1 MSSLTERR
9 IRNIEPP
16 ATGQLELREGRI
28 EGLSLIVRSSGG
40 KTWRLRYR
48 FRGVPKGIVLGKY
61 PALDVSAARSLAL
74 EALRKVHAGCD
85 PALEKREEIKRA
97 RTNLVKDAGRTFC
110 DKHLSHNRTGKDQA
124 RVLGFRL
131 NALNPNIPDI
141 NARWHVIAL
150 PDDAGLDLLQ
160 TCRLRLLHE

>member
-16 ATGQLELREGRI
+16 AKGQLELREGRV
-28 EGLSLIVRSSGG
+28 EGLSLIVRASGG

-48 FRGVPKGIVLGKY
+48 FRGLPRGMVLGKY
-61 PALDVSAARSLAL
+61 PALDINTARSLAL

-85 PALEKREEIKRA
+85 PALEKREEIIRA
-97 RTNLVKDAGRTFC
+97 RTNLFKDVGRAFC

-131 NALNPNIPDI
+131 NALNPNFPDI
-141 NARWHVIAL
+141 NARWRIIEGSIAS
-150 PDDAGLDLLQ
+150 DWAKRMGS
-160 TCRLRLLHE
+160 